1 MKAMIL
7 AAGIGSRL
15 KPLTENKPKAL
26 IEIGGKPIIGGLIHR
41 LAKQGITSFIVNV
54 HHHAAQVIDYLK
66 SSEFNGFEIA
76 ISDESKKLLDTGGGL
91 FKASGFFSDGKPFLL
106 HNVDILSGIDI
117 LQMLQHHQAEG
128 NLATLAVSRRN
139 SSRFLLLDNQN
150 YLKGWQDAKTGEVKR
165 VTGAIGKLDP
175 LAFSGIHIIDPSLFA
190 FSRQN
195 KPFPIMDLYLSLAQN
210 YRIGVYIHEPE
221 KWADMGSL
229 NGLKRAQEL
238 LPLLDTISST

>member
-7 AAGIGSRL
+7 AAGVGNRL
-15 KPLTENKPKAL
+15 KPLTETKPKAL
-26 IEIGGKPIIGGLIHR
+26 VEIGGQPMLGSLIHR
-41 LAKQGITSFIVNV
+41 LSRQGISSFIVNV
-54 HHHAAQVIDYLK
+54 HHYASAIIDYLK
-66 SSEFNGFEIA
+66 SAEFKGLDIV
-76 ISDESKKLLDTGGGL
+76 ISDESSKLLDTGGGL
-91 FKASGFFSDGKPFLL
+91 FKASGLFSDGKPFLL

-117 LQMLQHHQAEG
+117 FQMLQHHQTEG

-139 SSRFLLLDNQN
+139 SSRFLLLDTQN

-165 VTGAIGKLDP
+165 VTGAIGKLTP

-190 FSRQN
+190 FSRQT

-229 NGLKRAQEL
+229 NGLKRAEEL
-238 LPLLDTISST
+238 LPLIDTKSSN

>member
-1 MKAMIL
+1 MRAMIL
-7 AAGIGSRL
+7 AAGLGNRL
-15 KPLTENKPKAL
+15 KPLTETKPKAL
-26 IEIGGKPIIGGLIHR
+26 VEIGGQPMIGCLIHR
-41 LAKQGITSFIVNV
+41 LSKQGITSFIVNV
-54 HHHAAQVIDYLK
+54 HHFASQVSDYLK
-66 SSEFNGFEIA
+66 SSEFKELHIA
-76 ISDESKKLLDTGGGL
+76 ISDESAKLLDTGGGL
-91 FKASGFFSDGKPFLL
+91 FKAAGFFSDGKPFLL

-117 LQMLQHHQAEG
+117 TQMLQHHQTEG

-165 VTGAIGKLDP
+165 VTGAIGKLTP

-190 FSRQN
+190 FSRQS

-210 YRIGVYIHEPE
+210 YRIGVYIHSPE

-229 NGLKRAQEL
+229 NGLKRAEEVI
-238 LPLLDTISST
+238 PLLDSGSTT

>member
-7 AAGIGSRL
+7 AAGVGNRL
-15 KPLTENKPKAL
+15 KPLTDAKPKAL
-26 IEIGGKPIIGGLIHR
+26 VEVGGQPMIRSLIYR
-41 LAKQGITSFIVNV
+41 LSEQGITAFIINV
-54 HHHAAQVIDYLK
+54 HHFSAQVVDYLK
-66 SSEFNGFEIA
+66 SMEFKGFEIA
-76 ISDESKKLLDTGGGL
+76 ISDESSKLLDTGGGL
-91 FKASGFFSDGKPFLL
+91 FKAAGFFGDGKPFLL
-106 HNVDILSGIDI
+106 HNVDILSAVDI
-117 LQMLQHHQAEG
+117 QQMLTHHQSEG

-165 VTGAIGKLDP
+165 VTGAIGKLTP

-190 FSRQN
+190 FSRQT
-195 KPFPIMDLYLSLAQN
+195 KPFPIMDLYLSLAEN

-229 NGLKRAQEL
+229 NGLKRAGEI
-238 LPLLDTISST
+238 LPLINAKTST

>member
-7 AAGIGSRL
+7 AAGVGNRL
-15 KPLTENKPKAL
+15 KPLTETKPKAL
-26 IEIGGKPIIGGLIHR
+26 VEVGGQPMLGALIHR
-41 LAKQGITSFIVNV
+41 LRKQGITSFIINV
-54 HHHAAQVIDYLK
+54 HHFAHQIIDYLK
-66 SSEFNGFEIA
+66 SPEFKGIDIA
-76 ISDESKKLLDTGGGL
+76 ISDESSKLLDTGGGL
-91 FKASGFFSDGKPFLL
+91 FKAAGFFSDSKPFLL

-117 LQMLQHHQAEG
+117 SQMLQHHQSEG

-165 VTGAIGKLDP
+165 VTGAIGKLTP

-190 FSRQN
+190 FTRQT

-229 NGLKRAQEL
+229 NGLKRAEEL
-238 LPLLDTISST
+238 LPLIDSKCNA